1 MTGIRYTNAA
11 VSVDKDGTW
20 LKLCVLPADAQ
31 KARRAVLDRKDKVY
45 MAELKEHREKRSLDA
60 NAYFWRLLD
69 ELAVA
74 LGDEKESLYMR
85 YVKERGIFR
94 DFCLLPEEVGT
105 FRKSWSMLGSGWQ
118 TEQVDY
124 AEDGERLIIRAYY
137 GSSTY
142 NTKQMSRLIDSVVE
156 DCKAVGIET
165 LPPDK
170 LAIMKEEWHGCTS

>member
-11 VSVDKDGTW
+11 VSVDGEETW

-31 KARRAVLDRKDKVY
+31 KARRAVLEQKDKVY
-45 MAELKEHREKRSLDA
+45 IAELKEYKKKRSLDA
-60 NAYFWRLLD
+60 NAYFWLLLD
-69 ELAVA
+69 ELSLAI
-74 LGDEKESLYMR
+74 GEDKETLYLR
-85 YVKERGIFR
+85 YVKEQGIFR
-94 DFCLLPEEVGT
+94 DFCLVPEEAAT
-105 FRKSWSMLGSGWQ
+105 FRKAWSMLGVGWP

-137 GSSTY
+137 GSSIY
-142 NTKQMSRLIDSVVE
+142 NTKQMGRLIDSVVA

-170 LAIMKEEWHGCTS
+170 LAAIKESWKSNA

>member
-11 VSVDKDGTW
+11 VSVDGEGTW

-31 KARRAVLDRKDKVY
+31 KARRVVLERKDKVY
-45 MAELKEHREKRSLDA
+45 IAELKEYKKKRSLDA
-60 NAYFWRLLD
+60 NAYFWLLLD
-69 ELAVA
+69 ELSMA
-74 LGDEKESLYMR
+74 LGEDKETLYLRYIKES
-85 YVKERGIFR
+85 GIFR

-105 FRKSWSMLGSGWQ
+105 LRKAWSMLGTGWH
-118 TEQVDY
+118 TEHVDY

-142 NTKQMSRLIDSVVE
+142 NTKQMGRLIDSVVS
-156 DCKAVGIET
+156 DCKSVGIET

-170 LAIMKEEWHGCTS
+170 LAALKEGWKSNA

>member
-1 MTGIRYTNAA
+1 MTGVRYTKAA
-11 VSVDKDGTW
+11 IAVDGDGTW
-20 LKLCVLPADAQ
+20 LKLCVLPADTQ
-31 KARRAVLDRKDKVY
+31 KARRAVLTQKQCVY
-45 MAELKEHREKRSLDA
+45 TAELKEFRERRSLDA

-74 LGDEKESLYMR
+74 LGEAKEPLYLR
-85 YVKERGIFR
+85 YVKECGPYR
-94 DFCLLPEEVGT
+94 DFCLSPEEAGT
-105 FRKSWSMLGSGWQ
+105 FRKAWSMLGVGWP

-124 AEDGERLIIRAYY
+124 AEDGERLIVRAYY

-142 NTKQMSRLIDSVVE
+142 NTKQMSRLIDSVVA

-170 LAIMKEEWHGCTS
+170 LAAMKEEWKRA